1 MDQSKESTAEAAP
14 TSFEQARAMAQEVV
28 EKAFRVPAEC
38 LVEPGHV
45 MSHKAY
51 EQMLAEQQK

>member
-1 MDQSKESTAEAAP
+1 MDQPKESMTATAP
-14 TSFEQARAMAQEVV
+14 TSFEQARAMAQEAV

>member
-1 MDQSKESTAEAAP
+1 MDQPKESTAGVAP
-14 TSFEQARAMAQEVV
+14 ASFEQARAMAQEAV

-38 LVEPGHV
+38 LVEPGDV
-45 MSHKAY
+45 MSHKKF